1 MSKPMTDKQRELK
14 RERDRRYRERKR
26 AEKAKAAKKPAKK
39 AAKTAKKVAAPKPK
53 AKKQAPVL
61 REKIALTKPRKP
73 VVKDIYIG
81 DHINLRNFSPSQ
93 LMRLACCII
102 DLAIKAAC
110 RSVKLDK

>member
-14 RERDRRYRERKR
+14 MERDRRYRERKR

-39 AAKTAKKVAAPKPK
+39 TAKTAKKVASPKPK